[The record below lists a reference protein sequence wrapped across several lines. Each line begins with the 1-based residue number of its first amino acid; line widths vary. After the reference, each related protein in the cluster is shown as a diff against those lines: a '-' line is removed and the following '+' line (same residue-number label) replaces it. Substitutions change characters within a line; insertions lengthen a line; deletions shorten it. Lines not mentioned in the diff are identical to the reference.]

1 LQDRHLNFVEGLN
14 EAQSSREC
22 RGDGVPGDAGYGAR
36 RPESGKYERDCMSIF
51 FPLALELTLITA
63 FSPLDTAIRDQLE

>member
-14 EAQSSREC
+14 AAQSSR
-22 RGDGVPGDAGYGAR
+22 GVPGDAGYGAR